1 MDKSYLFDF
10 LHKYLKGKA
19 SKEES
24 DLLFRCYDLLHSEF
38 PSIHS
43 MNKVQKDQL
52 ENEMESNIWQEINLQ
67 ENQQIKHSSR
77 VKWMYQTAAVAI
89 LLLIM
94 TTGLFFFNQAPEEK
108 PNIISRSDQ
117 TKENRLIRLPDGST
131 VIVSAGSRIN
141 YPSSFDGIATREVYL
156 EGQAYFDVKHNLNKP
171 FIIHTGKIS
180 TTVLGTAFNLK
191 AWPTDPNITI
201 TVTRGKVKVA
211 DEHKTLGFIMPDEQ
225 IIYNKDKA
233 DFVQNKVDTHAL
245 LDLKD
250 QSLLLD
256 DVTISEAAELLESR
270 FKVRISITEEEVSSK
285 RFTTIVRKGEN
296 LEKVLSSI
304 CEFAGAE
311 YQYDKDTSL
320 IIISPKK
327 KGNLN

>member
-24 DLLFRCYDLLHSEF
+24 DLVFRCYDLLHSEF
-38 PSIHS
+38 HS
-43 MNKVQKDQL
+43 MNKVEKDQL
-52 ENEMESNIWQEINLQ
+52 ENEMQSNIWQEIDLH
-67 ENQQIKHSSR
+67 ENQQIKHPVQ
-77 VKWMYQTAAVAI
+77 VKWMYKTAAVAI
-89 LLLIM
+89 LLMTM
-94 TTGLFFFNQAPEEK
+94 TTGLYFLNQSPEEK

-117 TKENRLIRLPDGST
+117 TEENRLIRLPDGST

-156 EGQAYFDVKHNLNKP
+156 EGQAYFDVKHNLKKP
-171 FIIHTGKIS
+171 FIIHTGEIS
-180 TTVLGTAFNLK
+180 TTVIGTAFNLK

-211 DEHKTLGFIMPDEQ
+211 DKHKTLGFIMPNEQ
-225 IIYNKDKA
+225 ITYNKDKTA
-233 DFVQNKVDTHAL
+233 FVQNKVDTHEL

-256 DVTISEAAELLESR
+256 DVTISEASELLESR
-270 FKVRISITEEEVSSK
+270 FKVRISITEEEVSNK

-296 LEKVLSSI
+296 LEKVLNSI
-304 CEFAGAE
+304 CEFAGAD
-311 YQYDKDTSL
+311 YQYNKEASS

-327 KGNLN
+327 KRN

>member
-1 MDKSYLFDF
+1 MNNAYLIELLD
-10 LHKYLKGKA
+10 KYLKGRA

-24 DLLFRCYDLLHSEF
+24 DLLLCYFDLFHSEF
-38 PSIHS
+38 SPLDL
-43 MNKVQKDQL
+43 MDVVEKDDL
-52 ENEMESNIWQEINLQ
+52 ENEMELKIWQEIDLQ
-67 ENQQIKHSSR
+67 ENQQIKNPSR

-89 LLLIM
+89 LLMIM
-94 TTGLFFFNQAPEEK
+94 TTGIFFLNQSPEEK
-108 PNIISRSDQ
+108 PNIISRSDL

-171 FIIHTGKIS
+171 FIIHTGEIS

-211 DEHKTLGFIMPDEQ
+211 NEHKTLGFIMPDEQ
-225 IIYNKDKA
+225 IIYNKDNEA
-233 DFVQNKVDTHAL
+233 FVQNKVDTHAL

-270 FKVRISITEEEVSSK
+270 FKVRISITEEEVSNK

-304 CEFAGAE
+304 CEFAGAD
-311 YQYDKDTSL
+311 YQYDKETSL

-327 KGNLN
+327 KRNSN